1 MVVRSWGAHTEGMRY
16 ASRAERVRIAGLNA
30 LLWAGALVASPVL
43 LIAGRPIRRRYLR
56 HLYRDSAPP
65 LIDKRQGWVSAH
77 WFVVTHPLLRLL
89 CLPSDVVA
97 RRVLGRG

>member
-1 MVVRSWGAHTEGMRY
+1 MRY
-16 ASRAERVRIAGLNA
+16 ATRAERVRIAGLRV

-43 LIAGRPIRRRYLR
+43 LMVGRPIRRRYLR
-56 HLYRDSAPP
+56 HLYRDGAPP

>member
-1 MVVRSWGAHTEGMRY
+1 MRY
-16 ASRAERVRIAGLNA
+16 ATRAERVRIAELRA

-56 HLYRDSAPP
+56 HLRHLYRDGAPP
-65 LIDKRQGWVSAH
+65 LIGKRQGWVSAH

>member
-1 MVVRSWGAHTEGMRY
+1 MRY
-16 ASRAERVRIAGLNA
+16 ATRAERGRIAGLRV

-43 LIAGRPIRRRYLR
+43 LVVGRPIRRRYLR
-56 HLYRDSAPP
+56 HLCRDGAPP

-89 CLPSDVVA
+89 CLPPDVVA